1 MGNKTLNF
9 RPMIN
14 SDKLSKLKKLAADM
28 EVGQEISII
37 IKRTDAHQAGQIID
51 ILKKNNFQHQTKG
64 GHEDEFYIN
73 AKKV

>member
-9 RPMIN
+9 RPSITKE
-14 SDKLSKLKKLAADM
+14 KLARLKKVTADM

-37 IKRTDAHQAGQIID
+37 LERTDAHQADQIID
-51 ILKKNNFQHQTKG
+51 ILKENSFRHQTKG
-64 GHEDEFYIN
+64 GHEDEFYIK